1 LHQVLQPRTNSHKA
15 ENKSS
20 RLQRKTTSSCGMMWV
35 KKTLYKK
42 MGKEHRKSEISEL
55 SGFSFLPVF
64 GDFIV
69 FYDSFS
75 VC

>member
-1 LHQVLQPRTNSHKA
+1 
-15 ENKSS
+15 
-20 RLQRKTTSSCGMMWV
+20 MMWV